1 MTARSKIS
9 LALLALVTALVLVPL
24 AAAHAELSP
33 EEAKSGSTQRFV
45 LSVENESA
53 DAAFVKVVA
62 QFPESVPTA
71 TFVQVPGWTR
81 SVTTKPLDTPVTG
94 PDGETITDRID
105 TVTWE
110 GGSVGPGEEAEF
122 PFSFVVPEQPGAT
135 IFFPTLQ
142 TYDDGTVVRWI
153 GAPGSEEPA
162 PGILITE
169 ATGGGG
175 GTTTE
180 PESVTTTV
188 ATTVTTEAESTTEA
202 DTTETIAP
210 VPASDEDDG
219 SSWPLYLGLLLLL
232 AVLAGLGYWLYKR
245 NQDEEPPADDLG
257 GPGGP
262 SGGPPPVDPAAPSG
276 GAAMPG
282 GGQAP
287 APPEAETQLIEP
299 PDSQATQRIDPDDWQ
314 QR

>member
-33 EEAKSGSTQRFV
+33 EEAKAGSTQRFV

-94 PDGETITDRID
+94 PDGETITERID

-122 PFSFVVPEQPGAT
+122 PFSFLVPEQPGAT
-135 IFFPTLQ
+135 LFFPTLQ

-180 PESVTTTV
+180 SVTTTV

-202 DTTETIAP
+202 DTTETIAAVP
-210 VPASDEDDG
+210 VSDEDDG
-219 SSWPLYLGLLLLL
+219 SSWPLYLGLLALL
-232 AVLAGLGYWLYKR
+232 AALAGLGYWLYKR
-245 NQDEEPPADDLG
+245 NQDDQEPPADDLG

-299 PDSQATQRIDPDDWQ
+299 PDSQATQRIEPDDWQ